1 MIKNVTVKNG
11 NFEGHG
17 SVRPERQAL
26 ARVKNNFSTKEYSQA
41 ELRRPVRSNKAVYS
55 SFQSQQPERIPIE
68 KRHTIV
74 PFNTILS
81 VIDS

>member
-1 MIKNVTVKNG
+1 MVKNVTVKNG
-11 NFEGHG
+11 DFEGQG
-17 SVRPERQAL
+17 IVRPERQAL

-41 ELRRPVRSNKAVYS
+41 EPRRPLRSNKVAYS
-55 SFQSQQPERIPIE
+55 SFQSQKPERIPIE
-68 KRHTIV
+68 KLHTIV